1 MAKNDV
7 RMSITEVTIHTGKT
21 KTFKLDIDGANVS
34 IPVDD
39 ALFVNYQN
47 QFYRPNPTPQ
57 QRVRFATLLNLMR
70 AAYEQGKRD
79 SLSTKK

>member
-7 RMSITEVTIHTGKT
+7 RISITEVTIHSGKT
-21 KTFKLDIDGANVS
+21 KTFKLDIDGVNVA
-34 IPVDD
+34 IPVHE

-47 QFYRPNPTPQ
+47 QFYRPNPTAQ
-57 QRVRFATLLNLMR
+57 QRVRCATLLNLMR